1 MRLKNARKELTMP
14 IYDSLG
20 LPRDVGATNLL
31 DSARMAGM
39 CVISGFNYH
48 IDLSMYVYSYS
59 ISKPTFT
66 LRYTRHPL
74 SDPDK
79 MPFSRDQTSCLFAGL
94 YYQGKIHLVNP
105 NYQPP
110 NGDIISPS
118 VRGHFKRCAGFKA
131 NALENMWLWIDVIYS
146 AFIDPLAEPN
156 QLIAML
162 LVADFKYLRA
172 WKRWNKSWERS
183 VTKYWSQE
191 DGAWR
196 GEPELAQALI
206 KTIEERK

>member
-1 MRLKNARKELTMP
+1 MP

-20 LPRDVGATNLL
+20 LPSDRGASDNL

-39 CVISGFNYH
+39 CVISGYNYE
-48 IDLSMYVYSYS
+48 IDLSLYILNYTGSQSYYAL
-59 ISKPTFT
+59 K
-66 LRYTRHPL
+66 YTRHPL

-79 MPFSRDQTSCLFAGL
+79 MPFSRDQSSCLFAGL
-94 YYQGKIHLVNP
+94 YYQGKTSLVDP

-118 VRGHFKRCAGFKA
+118 VRGHFKRCAGLKA
-131 NALENMWLWIDVIYS
+131 NALENAWLWLDVIYS
-146 AFIDPLAEPN
+146 AYIDPLAEPN

-162 LVADFKYLRA
+162 LVADHKYLRA

-183 VTKYWSQE
+183 VLKYWCQE

-196 GEPELAQALI
+196 GEPELAHAI
-206 KTIEERK
+206 IERVQSI